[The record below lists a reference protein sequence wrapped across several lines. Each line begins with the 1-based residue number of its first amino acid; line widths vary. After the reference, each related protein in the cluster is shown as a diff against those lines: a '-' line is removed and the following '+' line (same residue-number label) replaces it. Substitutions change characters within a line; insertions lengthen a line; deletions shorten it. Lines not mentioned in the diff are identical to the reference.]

1 MDETLR
7 QLGELALGSVP
18 TIILFVVIWI
28 LYRVVVH
35 NALVQALSER
45 RSKTA
50 GAVEN
55 ARTEIALADRRTAE
69 YEHKIRE
76 ARLAVAKSLE
86 SRRQQILEQKTM
98 AIAEARTA
106 AEAMIASARTQ
117 IQKEAEIAKV
127 RIESESSSLA
137 KEIIRSILRTGSES
151 KQPAV
156 GGRR

>member
-1 MDETLR
+1 
-7 QLGELALGSVP
+7 
-18 TIILFVVIWI
+18 
-28 LYRVVVH
+28 
-35 NALVQALSER
+35 
-45 RSKTA
+45 
-50 GAVEN
+50 
-55 ARTEIALADRRTAE
+55 
-69 YEHKIRE
+69 
-76 ARLAVAKSLE
+76 
-86 SRRQQILEQKTM
+86 M